1 MWILIAAVASASL
14 LGSTHCVGMCGP
26 LAMWASGVGDSA
38 SSRGQVVRSTA
49 LYHLGRLLTYSLAG
63 AIAGGLGS
71 LVDVGGGALGIQLAA
86 ARIVGAMMIVI
97 GLVRLMPLLGFRK
110 SQATGPKPSRI
121 AAIVAKARPFV
132 YQLSP
137 SARAL
142 TVGLLTTLL
151 PCGWLYLFA
160 LVAAGTG
167 DIISGAIVMA
177 AFWLGTVPA
186 LTAMIAGTMVL
197 SNRLIKTVPIAA
209 ALLLIVAGGYT
220 AMGRGFA
227 DLHSLAD
234 IRSSADISA
243 VQPAGQSSQPKCCC
257 QGEST
262 CGAPDELALHELALE
277 NSVNESTSDIAAQIK
292 VLTETPLPCCAESAA
307 SPE

>member
-26 LAMWASGVGDSA
+26 LAMWASGVGDA
-38 SSRGQVVRSTA
+38 GTSRGQVAWGAA

-71 LVDVGGGALGIQLAA
+71 LVDIGGGALGIQLAA
-86 ARIVGAMMIVI
+86 ARVVGAAMIVI
-97 GLVRLMPLLGFRK
+97 GLVRLAPLLGLDFLFGGN
-110 SQATGPKPSRI
+110 SAATAPKPSRI
-121 AAIVAKARPFV
+121 AAMVAKARPYI

-137 SARAL
+137 SSRAL

-167 DIISGAIVMA
+167 SVWTGAVVMA

-197 SNRLIKTVPIAA
+197 STRLIKTVPIAA
-209 ALLLIVAGGYT
+209 AILLIVAGGYT
-220 AMGRGFA
+220 ATGRGFA
-227 DLHSLAD
+227 KLSSLAD
-234 IRSSADISA
+234 IQTNLDFDAA
-243 VQPAGQSSQPKCCC
+243 ALQAGDASQM
-257 QGEST
+257 
-262 CGAPDELALHELALE
+262 DH
-277 NSVNESTSDIAAQIK
+277 
-292 VLTETPLPCCAESAA
+292 LTKTQLPCCSHAAKSEKEAPVDQGETDAADSGESNL
-307 SPE
+307 

>member
-26 LAMWASGVGDSA
+26 LAMWASGVGESA
-38 SSRGQVVRSTA
+38 NSRGQVIRSTT
-49 LYHLGRLLTYSLAG
+49 LYHLGRLTTYSMAG

-71 LVDVGGGALGIQLAA
+71 LVDIGGGALGIQLAA
-86 ARIVGAMMIVI
+86 ARVVGVMMIVI
-97 GLVRLMPLLGFRK
+97 GLVRLAPLIGFGK

-121 AAIVAKARPFV
+121 GQMVAKARPYV

-142 TVGLLTTLL
+142 SVGLLTTLL

-167 DIISGAIVMA
+167 DIVTGAIVMA

-197 SNRLIKTVPIAA
+197 STRLIKTVPIAA
-209 ALLLIVAGGYT
+209 AVLLIVAGGYT

-227 DLHSLAD
+227 NLQSLAD
-234 IRSSADISA
+234 IRSSADVSTE
-243 VQPAGQSSQPKCCC
+243 QTSSESVQPKCCC
-257 QGEST
+257 EGESS
-262 CGAPDELALHELALE
+262 C
-277 NSVNESTSDIAAQIK
+277 SVSDGDVSSGDIAAQIK
-292 VLTETPLPCCAESAA
+292 TLTETPLPCCAEPVA
-307 SPE
+307 SDK